1 MADSDGSD
9 NKRAAAARALRKKV
23 PRASHG
29 TWEPAPDR
37 PDPVALITG
46 QDEGRIQEL
55 VPIRHSRMLE
65 SSFAFYRGAARIM
78 ASDLSTTPVTGYDAQ
93 LCGDAHLANFGVYG
107 SPERNL
113 VFDVNDFDETLP
125 GPWEWDLKRLAASF
139 VIAARYNDFDAEDA
153 RGAAKAAVEAYRTTM
168 ARFAG
173 MPALDVWY
181 SRLTEAEVQDLQQEE
196 ISEKEKKRTEKF
208 AKKARKKDS
217 ARELKKIGYQEDG
230 EYRIKSDPP
239 LLVPL
244 RDLPQVDDPEHVRE
258 IVKRSLAEY
267 QSTISDRMMVL
278 LGRYELVDIAVKVV
292 GVGSVGTRCLIG
304 LFIGKDA
311 GDPLFLQLKEASASV
326 LEEFLPKSTY
336 TSHGERVVRG
346 QRLMQSSSD
355 AFLGWTVEASGHHY
369 YWRQL
374 KDMKGSADTEDFGK
388 KRMANYGRTCGWT
401 LARSHARSG
410 DTISMA
416 AYMGSS
422 DTFDGAV
429 ADFAVLYAD
438 QNEADYAA
446 FKAAA
451 DAGKIS
457 VQPVDDAD

>member
-1 MADSDGSD
+1 LTDSNDS
-9 NKRAAAARALRKKV
+9 NEQRAEAAKALRKEV
-23 PRASHG
+23 PRSSHG

-37 PDPVALITG
+37 PDPVNLITG
-46 QDEGRIQEL
+46 QDEGRLQEL

-65 SSFAFYRGAARIM
+65 SSFAFFRGASRIM
-78 ASDLSTTPVTGYDAQ
+78 ASDLSTTPVTGYDVQ

-113 VFDVNDFDETLP
+113 VFDLNDFDETLP

-139 VIAARYNDFDAEDA
+139 VIAARYNDFDAEHA
-153 RGAAKAAVEAYRTTM
+153 RGAARAAVEAYRTTM
-168 ARFAG
+168 ADFAG
-173 MPALDVWY
+173 MAALDVWY
-181 SRLTEAEVQDLQQEE
+181 SRLTEAEIEDLQQEE
-196 ISEKEKKRTEKF
+196 ISEKHRKRTQKF
-208 AKKARKKDS
+208 AEKARKRDS
-217 ARELKKIGYQEDG
+217 ARELEKIGYQEDG
-230 EYRIKSDPP
+230 KYRIKSDPP

-244 RDLPQVDDPEHVRE
+244 RDLPRADDPEGVRL
-258 IVKRSLAEY
+258 IVSESLVKY
-267 QSTISDRMMVL
+267 QATISDRLKVL

-292 GVGSVGTRCLIG
+292 GVGSVGTRCLVA

-311 GDPLFLQLKEASASV
+311 GDPLFLQLKEANASV
-326 LEEFLPKSTY
+326 LEEFLPKSRY
-336 TSHGERVVRG
+336 ALHGERVVQG

-410 DTISMA
+410 DPVSMA

-422 DTFDGAV
+422 DTFDDAV
-429 ADFAVLYAD
+429 ADFAVAYAD
-438 QNEADYAA
+438 QNEADYGA
-446 FKAAA
+446 FKEAT
-451 DAGKIS
+451 DAGEIS
-457 VQPVDDAD
+457 VESGDDD